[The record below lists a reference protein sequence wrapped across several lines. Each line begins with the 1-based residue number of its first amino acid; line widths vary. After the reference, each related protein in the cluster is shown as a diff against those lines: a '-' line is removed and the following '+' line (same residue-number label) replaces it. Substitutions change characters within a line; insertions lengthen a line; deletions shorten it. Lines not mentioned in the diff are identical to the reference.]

1 MERQPLRAYAF
12 RYEPADS
19 FRSGSVSVLLMTSEL
34 MTERLL
40 RRARAGDQLAFRDLT
55 DPFRRELQLH
65 CYRILGSLQDA
76 EDMLQETLLAAWR
89 GLADFEGRA
98 SLRTWLYRIATNRC
112 LNLLRS
118 NSRRPAKEVP
128 MFEPPPPTPTRSS
141 EPLWLQPY
149 PDVLLEGLPDSA
161 PGPAAR
167 YELREAIALAF
178 VAGLQRLPP
187 LQRTALVL
195 RDVLGFSAGESA
207 AILETTEASV
217 KGALQRARAAL
228 AGRQIDASRAPVP
241 GSKQERE
248 LVGRFAEAFERGD
261 VAAVVALLTD
271 DAWVT
276 MPPYPFEYQGKE
288 AITLFLED
296 RARVRGAPLRLV
308 PTRANGQPA
317 FGCYLDDPH
326 APVVR
331 PFSFVVLALDGEQIS
346 AITAFAAD
354 TSIFAQFGL
363 PRTLPRA

>member
-1 MERQPLRAYAF
+1 MRL
-12 RYEPADS
+12 
-19 FRSGSVSVLLMTSEL
+19 EL

-40 RRARAGDQLAFRDLT
+40 SRARDGDELAFRELT
-55 DPFRRELQLH
+55 DPFRRELELH

-76 EDMLQETLLAAWR
+76 EDMLQETFLAAWR
-89 GLADFEGRA
+89 GLDDFEGRA

-118 NSRRPAKEVP
+118 KARRPAEEVP
-128 MFEPPPPTPTRSS
+128 PMPEPTPPTRRS

-149 PDVLLEGLPDSA
+149 PDLLLEGLPDPT

-167 YELREAIALAF
+167 YETKEATALAF

-207 AILETTEASV
+207 TILETTEASV

-228 AGRQIDASRAPVP
+228 AERRIDASRAPAA
-241 GSKQERE
+241 GSPQERE
-248 LVGRFAEAFERGD
+248 IVGRFTDAFERGD
-261 VAAVVALLTD
+261 TAAVVALLAD

-296 RARVRGAPLRLV
+296 RARLRGAPLRLV

-317 FGCYLDDPH
+317 FACYLEDRH
-326 APVVR
+326 APVAR
-331 PFSFVVLALDGEQIS
+331 PFSFLVLTLDGDQIS
-346 AITAFAAD
+346 AITAFTAD
-354 TSIFAQFGL
+354 TSIFARFGL